1 MTRIKLQKDQRKNVK
16 KKINEDDDFWKDI
29 LQELNI
35 KINDKLQSSV
45 RNREEKK
52 ESQESQHLTVKKDSI
67 QNTSQLEKDKHYN
80 NLSDIIEKNNEFFI
94 QMNKKFKFKLPT
106 IDKYQEINSEI
117 LSEVVSK
124 KGMSMFPRL
133 IGKLKMD
140 LSNFVSVQELFDTTH
155 PFIKQYNNL
164 KNYIENLEKIA

>member
-1 MTRIKLQKDQRKNVK
+1 
-16 KKINEDDDFWKDI
+16 
-29 LQELNI
+29 
-35 KINDKLQSSV
+35 
-45 RNREEKK
+45 
-52 ESQESQHLTVKKDSI
+52 
-67 QNTSQLEKDKHYN
+67 
-80 NLSDIIEKNNEFFI
+80 
-94 QMNKKFKFKLPT
+94 MNKKFKFKLPT

-164 KNYIENLEKIA
+164 KNNLIVHYHNDFLKLI